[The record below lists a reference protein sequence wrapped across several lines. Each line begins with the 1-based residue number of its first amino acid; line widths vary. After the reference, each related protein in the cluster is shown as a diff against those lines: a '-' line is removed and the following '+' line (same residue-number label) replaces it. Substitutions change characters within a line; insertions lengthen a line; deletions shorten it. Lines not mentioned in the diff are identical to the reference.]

1 NLSKSIT
8 FRVNYD
14 TLRIA
19 KVFWV
24 QSLRLWCWCG
34 GRFIIPR
41 GLQMERCLTVPT
53 SVQNPLTMRIG
64 VGKGILGGEG
74 VPPMRV
80 CKWYPNFLTF
90 GVSSFIRMMMKPMVL
105 LFTGGKRKLQISP
118 KDQRCFS
125 GTSQTILLRIKR
137 LFLKA

>member
-1 NLSKSIT
+1 
-8 FRVNYD
+8 
-14 TLRIA
+14 
-19 KVFWV
+19 
-24 QSLRLWCWCG
+24 
-34 GRFIIPR
+34 
-41 GLQMERCLTVPT
+41 MERCLTVPT

-64 VGKGILGGEG
+64 VGKKDKMMLVSWCLLLVIIRLLDQGILGGEG

-118 KDQRCFS
+118 KLAYGPEVFFWYFPNHSSKDQEAVFKSWCYFV
-125 GTSQTILLRIKR
+125 
-137 LFLKA
+137 

>member
-1 NLSKSIT
+1 MHEKDKMMLVSWCLLLVI
-8 FRVNYD
+8 
-14 TLRIA
+14 I
-19 KVFWV
+19 
-24 QSLRLWCWCG
+24 RL
-34 GRFIIPR
+34 
-41 GLQMERCLTVPT
+41 LDQ
-53 SVQNPLTMRIG
+53 
-64 VGKGILGGEG
+64 GILGGEG

-137 LFLKA
+137 LFLKAGVTLCNYVTLRASALMNPRLRFII

>member
-1 NLSKSIT
+1 
-8 FRVNYD
+8 
-14 TLRIA
+14 
-19 KVFWV
+19 
-24 QSLRLWCWCG
+24 CG

-64 VGKGILGGEG
+64 VGKKDKMMLVSWCLLLVIIRLLDQGILGGEG

-137 LFLKA
+137 LFLKAG